1 MRRTPDSANTT
12 KTFINPDYAIINQSF
27 RASFKR
33 AMVFVQMAKRTGPTN
48 ENLRGLIISLNQV
61 SRKLKI
67 PLWKRIAEELSRP
80 TRSRRSVNIQKIEK
94 HSKDGETVI
103 VPGKVLG
110 TGDLT
115 KKVKVAAFR
124 FSDSA
129 KLKIKSPMTIE
140 QLLKENPKGK
150 GVRIIG

>member
-1 MRRTPDSANTT
+1 
-12 KTFINPDYAIINQSF
+12 
-27 RASFKR
+27 
-33 AMVFVQMAKRTGPTN
+33 MVRTGPTN
-48 ENLRGLIISLNQV
+48 ENLRGLIVSLRQV

-67 PLWKRIAEELSRP
+67 PLWMRIAEELERP
-80 TRSRRSVNIQKIEK
+80 TRARRSVNIHRIEK
-94 HSKDGETVI
+94 YAKDGETVI

-124 FSDSA
+124 FSGSA
-129 KLKIKSPMTIE
+129 KSKIKSAMSIE